1 MNINIIKKALKILF
15 ATIIAFPVYAQSTD
29 VSTKDASTKIEAFS
43 SRTGIVMIKG
53 FQEVGSVSGT
63 GTGRVTIDAREYR
76 NASNPKQAEYGVMF
90 GVKESGK
97 LERENSS
104 FVDADEIDALIQ
116 GIDYISGIT
125 KSITPLSDFEVE
137 YRTKGDFSIVVFS
150 LNNGELGVAVASG
163 RVGKTNAYLKISDL
177 ARLKELIR
185 NAKKLIDKSKSK

>member
-53 FQEVGSVSGT
+53 YQEVGSVGET
-63 GTGRVTIDAREYR
+63 GMVSIDAREYR
-76 NASNPKQAEYGVMF
+76 NASNPKQAEYGVVF
-90 GVKESGK
+90 EVKESGR

-125 KSITPLSDFEVE
+125 KSITPLSNFEAE

-150 LNNGELGVAVASG
+150 QSNGELGVAVASG
-163 RVGKTNAYLKISDL
+163 RAVKTNAYLKISDL

-185 NAKKLIDKSKSK
+185 DAKKLIDKLKSK